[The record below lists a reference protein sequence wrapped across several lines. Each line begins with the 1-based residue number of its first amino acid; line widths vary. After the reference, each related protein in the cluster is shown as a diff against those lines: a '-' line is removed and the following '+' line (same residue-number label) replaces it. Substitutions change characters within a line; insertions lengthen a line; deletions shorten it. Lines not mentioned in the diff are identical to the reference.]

1 MYDAYVGL
9 VTQWGLES
17 LVPETD
23 RARFTLFNRLRR
35 EPRSRACGAWFVVD
49 RSIAQAAEALID
61 SGECNA
67 AQRLLE
73 ERSRDAGVL
82 LPAAALG

>member
-9 VTQWGLES
+9 VTQRGLES

-23 RARFTLFNRLRR
+23 RTRFTLFNRLRH
-35 EPRSRACGAWFVVD
+35 EPRCRACGVWFVVD
-49 RSIAQAAEALID
+49 RNIAQAAEELIVA
-61 SGECNA
+61 GECNA

-82 LPAAALG
+82 LPAAALS